1 MLPGRRPLG
10 HHHPH
15 PSHQACSCVHR
26 RRVSSACVDF
36 CATSLTIGSV
46 RAGAVLVCPRGQF
59 ADNQRELR
67 EAIKG
72 VIEEAEVEA
81 SGGEAGMGLGSSL
94 CATWTWTTMERVEGW
109 VCDG

>member
-1 MLPGRRPLG
+1 M
-10 HHHPH
+10 
-15 PSHQACSCVHR
+15 
-26 RRVSSACVDF
+26 
-36 CATSLTIGSV
+36 
-46 RAGAVLVCPRGQF
+46 PRGQF

-109 VCDG
+109 VCVCWRASSIGVASGTMHTVDTCGARVTTHSLSPR